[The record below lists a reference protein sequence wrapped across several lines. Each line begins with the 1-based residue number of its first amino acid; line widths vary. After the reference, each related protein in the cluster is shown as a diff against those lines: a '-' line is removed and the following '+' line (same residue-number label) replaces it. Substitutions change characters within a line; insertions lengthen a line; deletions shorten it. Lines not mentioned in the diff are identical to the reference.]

1 MVLNNLGDLYR
12 AEERYA
18 EAEPILK
25 RSLAI
30 REKIA
35 GPNDPSIVMALSNLA
50 ALYSNHGS
58 LRPVP
63 AAVRA
68 GARHPR

>member
-18 EAEPILK
+18 LAEPILK

-30 REKIA
+30 REKIS
-35 GPNDPSIVMALSNLA
+35 GPNDPRS
-50 ALYSNHGS
+50 
-58 LRPVP
+58 
-63 AAVRA
+63 
-68 GARHPR
+68 